1 MKPEVQ
7 AAIESRRQ
15 WFWVWVV
22 GVCGGL
28 GISILVQILGQ
39 NLLANSGWNFL
50 IAALVVS
57 GLILFIRT
65 LRLQKAL
72 LAWTVFIGATC
83 AIVASLFFAL
93 VEAMMG

>member
-1 MKPEVQ
+1 MKPEVE

-39 NLLANSGWNFL
+39 HLLTT
-50 IAALVVS
+50 LVVS

-65 LRLQKAL
+65 LRLRKAL
-72 LAWTVFIGATC
+72 SAWTVFIGATS

>member
-1 MKPEVQ
+1 MKPEVR

-28 GISILVQILGQ
+28 GISIFVQVLGKH
-39 NLLANSGWNFL
+39 LLTT
-50 IAALVVS
+50 LVVS

-72 LAWTVFIGATC
+72 SAWTVFIGATC

>member
-1 MKPEVQ
+1 MKPEVE

-22 GVCGGL
+22 GVCGGF
-28 GISILVQILGQ
+28 GVAIFFQMLGQ
-39 NLLANSGWNFL
+39 NLLGNWVLL
-50 IAALVVS
+50 IAALFGS
-57 GLILFIRT
+57 GLILFVQT

-72 LAWTVFIGATC
+72 MAWIVFIGAIC
-83 AIVASLFFAL
+83 AIITSLFFAF